1 MAHMS
6 PGDLA
11 TWLTAI
17 GTCLAAV
24 ATLGA
29 VLVALYTARNAD
41 RRAERA
47 ERRAQA
53 ELLTGWISNVEVEGL
68 RIQVELRNAS
78 AQCFYHVIASLI
90 SLTGAF
96 RDTALG
102 DSSTKYRTHVLVLPP
117 GSKTVFLLS
126 GGGGMS
132 LRFGV
137 ELAFQD
143 AAGRN
148 WLRRGDGHLSEVQQ
162 EPIALYGIGR
172 PYDF

>member
-1 MAHMS
+1 MRAQMTHMGL
-6 PGDLA
+6 GDLA
-11 TWLTAI
+11 TWA
-17 GTCLAAV
+17 AAV
-24 ATLGA
+24 ATFCA
-29 VLVALYTARNAD
+29 VAVALYTARNAD
-41 RRAERA
+41 RRAERS

-53 ELLTGWISNVEVEGL
+53 ELLTGWISAIESESVS
-68 RIQVELRNAS
+68 IQVEVRNAS
-78 AQCFYHVIASLI
+78 AQCFYHVIVSLI

-102 DSSTKYRTHVLVLPP
+102 DPSTKYRTHILVLPP
-117 GSKTVFLLS
+117 GHKSVFLGS
-126 GGGGMS
+126 GGGGMG

-148 WLRRGDGHLSEVQQ
+148 WLRRGDGRLTEVQQ
-162 EPIALYGIGR
+162 DPIALYGIAR